1 MAKELATSYDLA
13 FRLRYNLAPTD
24 PRYLDATTE
33 DILTDHWAH
42 YYRQP
47 GRGEEIEDET
57 FDVASIVKNM
67 EDSDWEEVK

>member
-1 MAKELATSYDLA
+1 MAESYDVA

-33 DILTDHWAH
+33 DILTDHWVH

-47 GRGEEIEDET
+47 GRREEIEDDN
-57 FDVASIVKNM
+57 FDLDNIVKNM
-67 EDSDWEEVK
+67 EDGDWEEIK